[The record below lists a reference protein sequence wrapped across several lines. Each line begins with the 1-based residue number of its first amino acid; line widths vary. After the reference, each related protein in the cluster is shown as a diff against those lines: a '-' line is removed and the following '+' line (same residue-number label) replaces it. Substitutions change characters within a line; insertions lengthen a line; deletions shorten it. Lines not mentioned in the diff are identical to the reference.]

1 MRLQR
6 ECMVLM
12 LLMGERRAANIENVQ
27 ACKDFITRNITP
39 STVRTAALTKYL
51 LHLSKLCSPRSPGS
65 LVESVRPKDED
76 EGLGRMS
83 DGKRMQPPDAAFK
96 RLHLLYIVHDVLCL
110 LVIKLKEPQHAK
122 SNLRCEDSAM
132 ETLKTHAVLLA
143 QLAAC
148 SENKSRH
155 GRPSSLDSVRR
166 ILKLW
171 QKLNIFDPDTCS
183 KIETKCEEASNTP
196 WNSLQQKLEADEAQ
210 AVLDEQRRREE
221 ARKWMLPMQHQLP
234 HDSTA
239 AWHELP
245 AANALLQKRT
255 QGYPLR
261 AGDLPMGG
269 YRLRNGGRLAD
280 ESLKADVAELH
291 KEALRCF
298 EKYTNADEVQDIDAM
313 GNIIWKDRPTR
324 NFWGFELHP

>member
-1 MRLQR
+1 MNDLPPN
-6 ECMVLM
+6 
-12 LLMGERRAANIENVQ
+12 ERGAANDKFAQ
-27 ACKDFITRNITP
+27 ACKDFIVRNITP
-39 STVRTAALTKYL
+39 SIARTAALTKYL
-51 LHLSKLCSPRSPGS
+51 LQLSKSCTPKSPGS
-65 LVESVRPKDED
+65 LVESSRAKDED

-83 DGKRMQPPDAAFK
+83 DGKLMQPPDAAYR
-96 RLHLLYIVHDVLCL
+96 RLHLLYIVHDVLCFL
-110 LVIKLKEPQHAK
+110 AVKLNDPQHAT
-122 SNLRCEDSAM
+122 SRLRCEDSAW
-132 ETLKTHAVLLA
+132 EALKTHAVLHA

-148 SENKSRH
+148 FESK
-155 GRPSSLDSVRR
+155 GRPSRLSTLDAVSNL
-166 ILKLW
+166 LKLW
-171 QKLNIFDPDTCS
+171 QKLGILDPDTFS

-196 WNSLQQKLEADEAQ
+196 WTSLQQKLEADEAQ

-234 HDSTA
+234 HDSSA

-261 AGDLPMGG
+261 AGDLPPGG
-269 YRLRNGGRLAD
+269 YRLRNGGRQAD
-280 ESLKADVAELH
+280 EALKADVGALH

-298 EKYTNADEVQDIDAM
+298 DKYTNADEVQDVDAM

-324 NFWGFELHP
+324 NFWGFEVGS

>member
-1 MRLQR
+1 LTNA
-6 ECMVLM
+6 
-12 LLMGERRAANIENVQ
+12 GAADIKFVQ
-27 ACKDFITRNITP
+27 SCKDFIIRHITP
-39 STVRTAALTKYL
+39 SSARTAALAKYL
-51 LHLSKLCSPRSPGS
+51 LQLGKSCAPKSTGS
-65 LVESVRPKDED
+65 LVESARAKDED

-83 DGKRMQPPDAAFK
+83 DGRLMQPPDAAFK
-96 RLHLLYIVHDVLCL
+96 RLHLLYIVHDVLCFL
-110 LVIKLKEPQHAK
+110 AVKLKNPQHAK
-122 SNLRCEDSAM
+122 SRLRCENSAW

-148 SENKSRH
+148 CESK
-155 GRPSSLDSVRR
+155 GRPGRPTTLDPVRR

-171 QKLNIFDPDTCS
+171 AKLSILDPDTCS
-183 KIETKCEEASNTP
+183 SVETKCEEASQIP
-196 WNSLQQKLEADEAQ
+196 WSSLQQKLEADEAQ

-221 ARKWMLPMQHQLP
+221 ARKWMLPVQHQLP
-234 HDSTA
+234 HDSSA

-261 AGDLPMGG
+261 AGDLPVGG

-280 ESLKADVAELH
+280 ESLKADVEELH

-298 EKYTNADEVQDIDAM
+298 DKYTNADEVQDVDAM
-313 GNIIWKDRPTR
+313 GNIIWKNRPTR
-324 NFWGFELHP
+324 NFWGFEVGP

>member
-1 MRLQR
+1 MHRVHAGVSERGAADIRL
-6 ECMVLM
+6 L
-12 LLMGERRAANIENVQ
+12 Q

-39 STVRTAALTKYL
+39 STTRTAALTKYL
-51 LHLSKLCSPRSPGS
+51 LHLSKLCSPRGPGS
-65 LVESVRPKDED
+65 LVESMRPKDED
-76 EGLGRMS
+76 EGLRRTSEGRL
-83 DGKRMQPPDAAFK
+83 MQPPDAAFR
-96 RLHLLYIVHDVLCL
+96 RLHLLYIVHDVLCFL
-110 LVIKLKEPQHAK
+110 AVKLREPKHAK
-122 SNLRCEDSAM
+122 SRLRCEDSAM
-132 ETLKTHAVLLA
+132 ETLKTHAMLLA

-148 SENKSRH
+148 SENKGRS
-155 GRPSSLDSVRR
+155 GRPSTLDSVRR
-166 ILKLW
+166 ILQLW
-171 QKLNIFDPDTCS
+171 QKLGILDPETYS

-196 WNSLQQKLEADEAQ
+196 WGRLQQKLEADEAQ

-221 ARKWMLPMQHQLP
+221 ARKWMLPVQHQLP

-239 AWHELP
+239 TWHELP

-280 ESLKADVAELH
+280 ESLKADVTELH

-298 EKYTNADEVQDIDAM
+298 DKYTNADEVQDIDAM

>member
-1 MRLQR
+1 
-6 ECMVLM
+6 M
-12 LLMGERRAANIENVQ
+12 LPIDEPGAADINFMQ
-27 ACKDFITRNITP
+27 ACKDFITRYVTP
-39 STVRTAALTKYL
+39 STARTAALTKYL
-51 LHLSKLCSPRSPGS
+51 LHLSKQCAPRGS
-65 LVESVRPKDED
+65 GSRSESARPKDED
-76 EGLGRMS
+76 EGLGRMD
-83 DGKRMQPPDAAFK
+83 DGKLMQPPDAAFK
-96 RLHLLYIVHDVLCL
+96 RLHLLYVVHDVLGFL
-110 LVIKLKEPQHAK
+110 AVKLKDPQHANK
-122 SNLRCEDSAM
+122 LRCETSTF
-132 ETLKTHAVLLA
+132 ETLKTHAALLA

-148 SENKSRH
+148 CESN
-155 GRPSSLDSVRR
+155 GRIGRITTLHSVRQL
-166 ILKLW
+166 LKLW
-171 QKLNIFDPDTCS
+171 QKLSIFDPETCS
-183 KIETKCEEASNTP
+183 KLETKCEEASNTP

-280 ESLKADVAELH
+280 NSLKVEVAELH

-298 EKYTNADEVQDIDAM
+298 DKYTNADEVQDIDAM

-324 NFWGFELHP
+324 NFWGFEVES

>member
-1 MRLQR
+1 
-6 ECMVLM
+6 
-12 LLMGERRAANIENVQ
+12 VQ
-27 ACKDFITRNITP
+27 ACKDFIIRYITP
-39 STVRTAALTKYL
+39 STARTAALTKYL
-51 LHLSKLCSPRSPGS
+51 LQLSKQCAPKGPGS
-65 LVESVRPKDED
+65 RSESARPKDED
-76 EGLGRMS
+76 EGLERTS
-83 DGKRMQPPDAAFK
+83 EGKLMQPPDAAFR
-96 RLHLLYIVHDVLCL
+96 RLHLLYIVHDVLCFL
-110 LVIKLKEPQHAK
+110 DVRLKDQQHAK
-122 SNLRCEDSAM
+122 GHFRCEDSAF

-148 SENKSRH
+148 SENK
-155 GRPSSLDSVRR
+155 GRPGRTATLDFVRR
-166 ILKLW
+166 ISKVW
-171 QKLNIFDPDTCS
+171 QKLSILDTDTCS
-183 KIETKCEEASNTP
+183 KLETKCEEASNTP

-298 EKYTNADEVQDIDAM
+298 DKYTDADEVQDIDAM

-324 NFWGFELHP
+324 NFWGFEVGS